1 MNMKKPGFSN
11 FPLGK
16 IILDTNFLLIP
27 MQFKVD
33 IFSEIDRI
41 CMFKYKLYIV
51 DKTIDELNKI
61 IEEQKGK
68 HKLAAKVALQLVKKK
83 GISVIKTKEGPVDD
97 LILDLLDEG
106 HILATQDTLLK
117 KRAVKKGIRIISMRS
132 RKYLLL
138 E

>member
-1 MNMKKPGFSN
+1 MKKPGFSN